1 MAVLPSQGAILCIG
15 SARLLLTAQA
25 VLAAIVVLVVYA
37 SEHCRPTEVRM
48 SLLIPVLA
56 EAPHEI
62 MFFWRMRAW
71 TDFLQMVGTFFLTL
85 FLSIEVR
92 RID

>member
-1 MAVLPSQGAILCIG
+1 
-15 SARLLLTAQA
+15 
-25 VLAAIVVLVVYA
+25 
-37 SEHCRPTEVRM
+37 M
-48 SLLIPVLA
+48 SLLFPVLA